1 MTSAGVTNAADIE
14 REITAFAQEP
24 NGGLVVAPAPSTFD
38 RRDLIIALAERWRLP
53 AIYSYRFNVK
63 SGGLVSYG
71 YEGID
76 NFSRRLPS
84 RPHSAWSEARWT
96 SAAVAEQISVG
107 DQPEGRKSYRTFNS
121 SCFSF
126 ARRRGD
132 RIDMRRREFIK
143 AIAGSRITLPLA
155 AKAQQPAIPLIEFLS
170 STSEN
175 TAVEQQRKF
184 HSGLGEA
191 GFVQGKNV
199 AIEYHWADGQYDRLP
214 AMAADLVRRPV
225 SLIVAQGPPAAL
237 AARAATTT
245 IPIVFVVGFDP
256 IAGGLVDSL
265 NRPGGNATGMTLLT
279 GPLGQKRIE
288 QLRELVPK
296 AAVVAMLANPVSPDA
311 VPEIRDVQI
320 AAQANSLELKM
331 YNASTRAELD
341 AAFSAIAAQR
351 PDALLV
357 GSDPFYV
364 VRRDDFVAF
373 AARYKIPR
381 SIRSAS
387 SLMPAD

>member
-1 MTSAGVTNAADIE
+1 LEKGVL
-14 REITAFAQEP
+14 
-24 NGGLVVAPAPSTFD
+24 GG
-38 RRDLIIALAERWRLP
+38 
-53 AIYSYRFNVK
+53 
-63 SGGLVSYG
+63 
-71 YEGID
+71 
-76 NFSRRLPS
+76 
-84 RPHSAWSEARWT
+84 HM
-96 SAAVAEQISVG
+96 Q
-107 DQPEGRKSYRTFNS
+107 
-121 SCFSF
+121 
-126 ARRRGD
+126 
-132 RIDMRRREFIK
+132 RREFI
-143 AIAGSRITLPLA
+143 ALFGGTVAAWPLA
-155 AKAQQPAIPLIEFLS
+155 AKAQQPTMPLIGFLS
-170 STSEN
+170 STSKS
-175 TAVEQQRKF
+175 TAAEQQSKF

-199 AIEYHWADGQYDRLP
+199 ATVYHWADGQYDRLP

-225 SLIVAQGPPAAL
+225 SLIVAQGPPAA
-237 AARAATTT
+237 RAATTT
-245 IPIVFVVGFDP
+245 IPIVFVVGFDT
-256 IAGGLVDSL
+256 IAGGLVDSF

-331 YNASTRAELD
+331 YNASTRTELD
-341 AAFSAIAAQR
+341 AAFSAIAAQL

-373 AARYKIPR
+373 AARYKIPAIYPFREFADAGGLVSYGTNIATAYRQAGIYAGQILKGAKPSELPVVRPTKFELVINLRTAKTLGIDIPPTLHVR
-381 SIRSAS
+381 SDDVIE
-387 SLMPAD
+387 